1 MRYHLIPVRMAIIKK
16 ATNNTCWR
24 GCGEKGSLLHC
35 EWECTFV
42 QPLWKTVKRFLK
54 KITIESSHDPAI
66 QLIGIYPEMTKPL
79 TGKDSCAPM
88 FTAALF
94 TIAKTRKH
102 PKGPS
107 TDEQIEKIPFHNGI
121 LLAHKKESRNAIC
134 SNMDT
139 PIGDHT
145 KPEKHKYHLISLVC
159 GI

>member
-1 MRYHLIPVRMAIIKK
+1 M
-16 ATNNTCWR
+16 
-24 GCGEKGSLLHC
+24 
-35 EWECTFV
+35 

-54 KITIESSHDPAI
+54 KINTESSCDPAI
-66 QLIGIYPEMTKPL
+66 QLMGIYPEMTKPL
-79 TGKDSCAPM
+79 IGKDSCASV

-94 TIAKTRKH
+94 TIAKTQKQ

-121 LLAHKKESRNAIC
+121 LLPHKKDSSNNIC

-145 KPEKHKYHLISLVC
+145 KPDKHKHHLTALVC